1 MKGRLDVSS
10 EGRDIYFSAAFAFL
24 PLCLCVCARAT
35 SLNMSEDYFSF
46 LVIQVT
52 PTKSQKK
59 ETATPDVTKD
69 QVITI
74 HPDKT

>member
-1 MKGRLDVSS
+1 M
-10 EGRDIYFSAAFAFL
+10 
-24 PLCLCVCARAT
+24 CVRMM
-35 SLNMSEDYFSF
+35 SINMSEDIFF